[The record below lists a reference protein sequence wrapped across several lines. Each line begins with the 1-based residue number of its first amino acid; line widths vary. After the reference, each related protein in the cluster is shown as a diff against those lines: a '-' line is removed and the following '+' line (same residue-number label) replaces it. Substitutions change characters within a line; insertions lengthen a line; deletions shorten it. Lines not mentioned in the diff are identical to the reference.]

1 MVRVLHRKRVC
12 HVHCLR
18 QIRATAQRSP
28 PPRKALARSR
38 WEQLPP
44 ANRHRLLS
52 LLGRLVERQLC
63 QQAPLLLADRE
74 EAEHD
79 RHG

>member
-1 MVRVLHRKRVC
+1 MVRVLHRKLVC
-12 HVHCLR
+12 HVHRLHP
-18 QIRATAQRSP
+18 IRAAAQRSP
-28 PPRKALARSR
+28 PPTKALARSR

-44 ANRHRLLS
+44 TNRHRLLH
-52 LLGRLVERQLC
+52 LLGRLIERQLG
-63 QQAPLLLADRE
+63 QQAPCLLADQE

>member
-12 HVHCLR
+12 HVHRLR
-18 QIRATAQRSP
+18 QIRAAAQRSP
-28 PPRKALARSR
+28 PPAQALARSR
-38 WEQLPP
+38 WEQLPL
-44 ANRHRLLS
+44 ANRHRLLH

-63 QQAPLLLADRE
+63 PPAPLRLADRE